1 MTTKNAMVERGT
13 ASRNARRNSVLAA
26 VLVLGLAVLTACT
39 SAPTATPTASKSAAA
54 PASHKPFRLGFSPLS
69 LGIPELQSTATALT
83 KAGAAQGISVSVQD
97 PKFSPQ
103 LQITQ
108 LMQWIS
114 LKQVDAIWVVPVA
127 PPSLTPVIAAAQA
140 AKIPILID
148 ATAVSVGKTGPE
160 AGLSFSA
167 TDFATF
173 GKDLGKVTTACIAT
187 RLGGSGK
194 IIYLK
199 DTTGHAGGPEMD
211 GALSKTIA
219 SGSPSSSVVSTI
231 APASQLLAQQQTQSA
246 LQGQP
251 TANAAMSTN
260 DEAALGALAAFEQ
273 AGKDPLKSCIVG
285 GGGSAQ
291 GLADIKSGKLYGGV
305 VFDFKADT
313 SNNIREIAKMVAN
326 PTAVGSSLIIPIV
339 VYQPKKK

>member
-1 MTTKNAMVERGT
+1 MTRKYVT
-13 ASRNARRNSVLAA
+13 AGDASSAGRVRRLSVLAA
-26 VLVLGLAVLTACT
+26 ALVLGSALLTACT
-39 SAPTATPTASKSAAA
+39 SAPAPAQTTASAAA
-54 PASHKPFRLGFSPLS
+54 HKPFRLGFSPLS

-83 KAGAAQGISVSVQD
+83 KAGAAQGITVSVQD

-127 PPSLTPVIAAAQA
+127 PPSLAPVISAAQA

-148 ATAVSVGKTGPE
+148 ATAQSVGMKGPG

-167 TDFATF
+167 TDFAAF
-173 GKDLGKVTTACIAT
+173 GKDLGEVTNACIAS
-187 RLGGSGK
+187 RLGGDGK

-199 DTTGHAGGPEMD
+199 DTTGHAGGPVMD
-211 GALSKTIA
+211 AELTKTIA
-219 SGSPSSSVVSTI
+219 SGSASSSVVSTI

-251 TANAAMSTN
+251 DANTAMATN
-260 DEAALGALAAFEQ
+260 DEAALGALSAFEE
-273 AGKDPLKSCIVG
+273 AGKDPLKLCIVG
-285 GGGSAQ
+285 GGGSPQ

-313 SNNIREIAKMVAN
+313 ENNIREVAKMVAD

-339 VYQPKKK
+339 VYQPKK